1 MPRSASSWTGLR
13 TLLCAGVVAV
23 IAPLTCER
31 LSAQPETSDPAV
43 VSGALGR
50 IKKTGTVRLGYRDA
64 SIPFSYLDRSGRP
77 IGYSIDICGA
87 IVDEIARTL
96 DRDDLKID
104 YVKVTSESRL
114 AAVAEGLVDLECG
127 STTNNLE
134 RRKVV
139 DFSPMIF
146 VTGTKLMVPIATPWR
161 DFRDLKGRTVIV
173 TRGTTNE
180 QALRALDQKFKLG
193 VTLLESP
200 DHEESYRM
208 LAAAKADAFATD
220 DVLLY
225 GLIAQ
230 HRSQGQFKVVGEFLS
245 YDPYGIA
252 FRRNEPELN
261 ASVERAMRNLVVTRD
276 IVAIY
281 ARWFESRLPSGERF
295 NMPMSPQLEESLK
308 VLGEGREPN

>member
-1 MPRSASSWTGLR
+1 MLVIRLSFAGWLRLSLGL
-13 TLLCAGVVAV
+13 LLV
-23 IAPLTCER
+23 IALGSEKT
-31 LSAQPETSDPAV
+31 SAQVESSDPHV
-43 VSGALGR
+43 VSGTLAQ
-50 IKKTGTVRLGYRDA
+50 IKKTGTMRIGYRDS
-64 SIPFSYLDRSGRP
+64 SIPFSYLDRAGRP
-77 IGYSIDICGA
+77 IGYSIDICSA

-114 AAVAEGLVDLECG
+114 AAVAEGQVDLECG

-146 VTGTKLMVPIATPWR
+146 VTGTKLMVPAATTWR
-161 DFRDLKGRTVIV
+161 NFRDLKGRTVIV

-180 QALRALDQKFKLG
+180 QALRALEEKFKLG
-193 VTLLESP
+193 ITLVEGP

-208 LAAAKADAFATD
+208 LAAGKADAFATD

-225 GLIAQ
+225 GLLAQ

-252 FRRNEPELN
+252 FRLGEPDFK
-261 ASVERAMRNLVVTRD
+261 AGVERALRNLVVTRD

-281 ARWFESRLPSGERF
+281 ARWFESRLPNGERF
-295 NMPMSPQLEESLK
+295 NMPMSPQLEESFK
-308 VLGEGREPN
+308 VLGEGSEPN